1 MNKSNSNKLNT
12 LPRRFALLLLL
23 SSLSAGGFAQFPQST
38 QAADNAQAVQSQQT
52 NTGETALFRAE
63 QLMLTGSYAAAS
75 DIFQMADGLD
85 RNEGIVGASKA
96 YAMMGNLA
104 EAIRICE
111 SAIEAGDYAAKPLIS
126 TQLAELKRAVGLSGE
141 ALEIL
146 RKLVDELFEP
156 PVRSLVQYGSLLKFV
171 GQKDLAYA
179 VLDRAVQR
187 YNDGLVFAS
196 EDVAMVA
203 LASWLVDSFH
213 DANSLFNE
221 ATRSNPNNLEA
232 HVLWGDLFLEKYNAA
247 DAERSYQDALDINS
261 RYTGALVGIANVVGD
276 ERALQRALAINPNS
290 VSAMETYGQLLL
302 INGRDAEARDYFSK
316 VLALNPESLKTLS
329 ILASQAALEER
340 MDDYAARLAQVEVFS
355 PDNAEFLANVADSFG
370 NNYRFVEA
378 VEYARAALQADP
390 QYWQAYTLLG
400 SNLIRLGEEEEG
412 KANLEI
418 GFENDPFNVMTSNLL
433 KVFDTLAQYSTL
445 ESEHFKVHMSE
456 KDADILWPYL
466 EPLLEE
472 GWDTLTAKYG
482 FEPEG
487 PILIEVF
494 ENSEDFA
501 VRSVGLPDIGPLV
514 GICFG
519 KVITL
524 ISPDTLSANWQEIV
538 WHEFAHVITL
548 QMTDNRMPR
557 WLSEGISVW
566 EEQEG
571 RPYWG
576 RSQGLDLVRAAQQD
590 KLLPIAE
597 LNSGF
602 SGARNNADLG
612 FAYFQSYLVVDYIN
626 REYGF
631 DKMVDL
637 VYQYGLIKDDGARF
651 SEVFEITLTQ
661 FDTGFRRWIDRRVAE
676 INVFVNTE
684 DVPDEGEGHGHGV
697 RENSSAILAELYNNA
712 SLKQHMRSRIEEHP
726 RDFQAYLQLGIVLF
740 KEEDLSEAKFYLDRA
755 YELLPS
761 YTGYPSPALV
771 LSQIYEKEGNREAH
785 LQQLEIL
792 LQNLQ
797 HDYDSAMTLAAAALE
812 AGDLERT
819 DYYIDRAIQVDP
831 YRASVHE
838 LKASY
843 ADSIND
849 SSLAVTEYEVLLKLD
864 INDPVEARTNL
875 AEAYLKNGQI
885 LEAKQNVL
893 SALEIAPS
901 YQRAQQVLL
910 RSVDG
915 AEVKGAN

>member
-1 MNKSNSNKLNT
+1 M
-12 LPRRFALLLLL
+12 
-23 SSLSAGGFAQFPQST
+23 
-38 QAADNAQAVQSQQT
+38 
-52 NTGETALFRAE
+52 
-63 QLMLTGSYAAAS
+63 
-75 DIFQMADGLD
+75 
-85 RNEGIVGASKA
+85 
-96 YAMMGNLA
+96 
-104 EAIRICE
+104 
-111 SAIEAGDYAAKPLIS
+111 
-126 TQLAELKRAVGLSGE
+126 
-141 ALEIL
+141 
-146 RKLVDELFEP
+146 
-156 PVRSLVQYGSLLKFV
+156 
-171 GQKDLAYA
+171 
-179 VLDRAVQR
+179 
-187 YNDGLVFAS
+187 
-196 EDVAMVA
+196 
-203 LASWLVDSFH
+203 
-213 DANSLFNE
+213 
-221 ATRSNPNNLEA
+221 
-232 HVLWGDLFLEKYNAA
+232 
-247 DAERSYQDALDINS
+247 
-261 RYTGALVGIANVVGD
+261 GIANVVGD

-290 VSAMETYGQLLL
+290 VPAMETYGQLLL
-302 INGRDAEARDYFSK
+302 RNGRDAEAQDYFTK

-329 ILASQAALEER
+329 VLASQAALEER
-340 MDDYAARLAQVEVFS
+340 MDDYAARLAQVEAFS
-355 PDNAEFLANVADSFG
+355 PGNAVFLGNVADSFG

-412 KANLEI
+412 KAKLEI
-418 GFENDPFNVMTSNLL
+418 AFENDPFNVMTSNLL
-433 KVFDTLAQYSTL
+433 KVFDTLAEYSTL

-456 KDADILWPYL
+456 FDADILWPYL

-538 WHEFAHVITL
+538 WHEFVHVITL
-548 QMTDNRMPR
+548 QMTNNRMPR

-566 EEQEG
+566 EEKEG

-576 RSQGLDLVRAAQQD
+576 RSQGLDLIRAAQQD

-602 SGARNNADLG
+602 SGARNNTDLG

-631 DKMVDL
+631 DKL
-637 VYQYGLIKDDGARF
+637 VELIRQYGLIKDDSARF
-651 SEVFEITLTQ
+651 TEVFEMTLAQ
-661 FDTGFRRWIDRRVAE
+661 FDTGFRRWIDRRVEE

-684 DVPDEGEGHGHGV
+684 DVPDEGEAHGHGI

-712 SLKQHMRSRIEEHP
+712 ALKQHMRARIEEHP
-726 RDFQAYLQLGIVLF
+726 RDFQAYLQLGVVLF

-797 HDYDSAMTLAAAALE
+797 HDYDSAMILAVAALE
-812 AGDLERT
+812 EGDLERT

-831 YRASVHE
+831 YRTSVHE

-843 ADSIND
+843 AERIDDSA
-849 SSLAVTEYEVLLKLD
+849 LAVTEYEVLMKLD

-875 AEAYLKNGQI
+875 AEAYLNNGQI
-885 LEAKQNVL
+885 LQAKQNVL

-901 YQRAQQVLL
+901 YQRAQRVLL
-910 RSVDG
+910 QSVDG